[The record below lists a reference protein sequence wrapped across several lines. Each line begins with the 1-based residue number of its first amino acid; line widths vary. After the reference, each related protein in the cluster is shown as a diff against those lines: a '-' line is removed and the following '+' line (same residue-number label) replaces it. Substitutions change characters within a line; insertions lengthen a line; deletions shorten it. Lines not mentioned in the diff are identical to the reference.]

1 MQIRV
6 IESAAVVLGMG
17 PTALGLVRALGR
29 KNVKIFGIGLNR
41 FEVSLFSRYCQR
53 LGAIDPRYQ
62 PERLLALLLE
72 FGREYS
78 RHTKLVLYPSGDECV
93 VFIAENHRELSR
105 YYAFSKLNPDILELF
120 LNKWRFYEACIEH
133 GLPAPTTFRIEGADG
148 LKAVAAKVQ
157 FPCIMKPI
165 YYHRWAMKEGLTKA
179 VFCRDISEL
188 LDCGRKLSENLPE
201 LIIQEVIEGEEDNI
215 YVVAAYFDRNSTPHG
230 IFVGQKIRQYPV
242 GFGTTTLIRTA
253 DNSVLAERS
262 VKFLQKVGYQGL
274 VDVEY
279 KYDRSTGSFYII
291 EINPRLGRWYGIVE
305 AAGHDTVYYSYLDL
319 THQPIPKHASDSRQ
333 VKWVFVLRDV
343 LSVANNKLWGLSDMF
358 RSYAGTKTW
367 CIWARDDIKPFF
379 AYFGEIINKGLKRL
393 YPK

>member
-1 MQIRV
+1 MNN
-6 IESAAVVLGMG
+6 SAAVVLGMG

-29 KNVKIFGIGLNR
+29 KGVKVFGIGLNR
-41 FEVSLFSRYCQR
+41 FEVSLSSRYCQR

-93 VFIAENHRELSR
+93 VFIAENHKELSQ
-105 YYAFSKLNPDILELF
+105 YYTFSKLNPNFLELF
-120 LNKWRFYEACIEH
+120 LNKWCFYEACIEH
-133 GLPAPTTFRIEGADG
+133 DLPAPASFRIEDAQD
-148 LKAVAAKVQ
+148 LEQIAKNVS

-188 LDCGRKLSENLPE
+188 LDCGRKLSENLTE
-201 LIIQEVIEGEEDNI
+201 LIIQEVIEGDEDNI
-215 YVVAAYFDRNSTPHG
+215 YVVAAYFDRYSTPHG

-253 DNSVLAERS
+253 DVSGLAERS
-262 VKFLQKVGYQGL
+262 VNFLQKVGYQGL

-279 KYDRSTGSFYII
+279 KYDRSTDSFYII

-305 AAGHDTVYYSYLDL
+305 AAGHDTIYHSYLDL
-319 THQPIPKHASDSRQ
+319 THQPIPKHASESRQ
-333 VKWVFVLRDV
+333 VTWVFVLRDV
-343 LSVANNKLWGLSDMF
+343 LSVMNNKFWGISNTF
-358 RSYAGTKTW
+358 KSYAGKKTW
-367 CIWARDDIKPFF
+367 CIWARDDIRPFF
-379 AYFGEIINKGLKRL
+379 AYFGEVISKGLKRL
-393 YPK
+393 SQ